1 MFLFC
6 KLNGYILFSD
16 VLKRQT
22 FNIIVTMDAFGN
34 PSGLASDLK
43 ESFEGLLF
51 EGDLSA
57 FVGGLGYGITNSISK
72 VSSICI
78 FWTGLPKCGHSVQ
91 FQIISF
97 RFLFTLR
104 GLRLKLQYKLCYSH
118 LVHSLKFSKLCR
130 LHHQLL
136 MVLVRWHLTNSMS
149 LWDVGCYAV
158 NRRVII
164 AVRCRIFTVA

>member
-78 FWTGLPKCGHSVQ
+78 F
-91 FQIISF
+91 
-97 RFLFTLR
+97 
-104 GLRLKLQYKLCYSH
+104 
-118 LVHSLKFSKLCR
+118 
-130 LHHQLL
+130 
-136 MVLVRWHLTNSMS
+136 
-149 LWDVGCYAV
+149 
-158 NRRVII
+158 
-164 AVRCRIFTVA
+164 